1 MPCEARQRS
10 AKARPCEAGHG
21 DAARRHSTA
30 SQSSA
35 KARRCDARRR
45 HRVARARRCIATQRE
60 GEGEA
65 LRRKAKKAI
74 LKRSPFFVLAQFC
87 AGLLKAGMCILDS

>member
-10 AKARPCEAGHG
+10 AKARPREAS
-21 DAARRHSTA
+21 RRN
-30 SQSSA
+30 A
-35 KARRCDARRR
+35 KAWQSIAQLRKAQRR